1 MLIAAIP
8 MVRNLIEYTQGD
20 VSPSYLKL
28 TSLLHQKPDS
38 SSIMLSELADIF
50 NKTLSLTLNLG
61 TGTVL
66 PLIFQEAEKCLTAA
80 ECINLENKVV
90 LSIAIR
96 LTAEAE
102 MIRRINDS
110 TKTDNLKDNQTLELF
125 KIYKELFNSNTPEIE
140 LLDQVVMM
148 TPEPIHL
155 NSFMY
160 EPLIDLSDHH
170 LKELYRKV
178 KAFNTTRLP

>member
-1 MLIAAIP
+1 MLVAAIP
-8 MVRNLIEYTQGD
+8 MVRNLIEYTQGKS
-20 VSPSYLKL
+20 SPFYLKL

-38 SSIMLSELADIF
+38 SSITLSELADIF
-50 NKTLSLTLNLG
+50 NNTLSLTLSLG
-61 TGTVL
+61 TGMVL
-66 PLIFQEAEKCLTAA
+66 PLVFQEAEKCLAA
-80 ECINLENKVV
+80 PECINLENKVV

-102 MIRRINDS
+102 MIRGINDP
-110 TKTDNLKDNQTLELF
+110 TKTDNIEGAQTLELF
-125 KIYKELFNSNTPEIE
+125 RLYKEQFNSHTSEVE

-170 LKELYRKV
+170 LKALYRDV
-178 KAFNTTRLP
+178 SQFAN